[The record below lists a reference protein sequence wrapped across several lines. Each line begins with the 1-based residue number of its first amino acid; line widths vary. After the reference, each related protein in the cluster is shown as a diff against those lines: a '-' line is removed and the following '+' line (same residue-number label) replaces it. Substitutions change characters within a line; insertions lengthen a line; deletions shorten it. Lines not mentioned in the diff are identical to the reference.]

1 VYKALADPTRR
12 AILDELVERNGQ
24 TLFEICSRLTMKHGL
39 SSSRQAVSQ
48 HLDVLESAGL
58 LATRRE
64 GRSKLH
70 YVDTTPLR
78 TIAERWPIEP

>member
-1 VYKALADPTRR
+1 
-12 AILDELVERNGQ
+12 
-24 TLFEICSRLTMKHGL
+24 
-39 SSSRQAVSQ
+39 
-48 HLDVLESAGL
+48 VLESAGL